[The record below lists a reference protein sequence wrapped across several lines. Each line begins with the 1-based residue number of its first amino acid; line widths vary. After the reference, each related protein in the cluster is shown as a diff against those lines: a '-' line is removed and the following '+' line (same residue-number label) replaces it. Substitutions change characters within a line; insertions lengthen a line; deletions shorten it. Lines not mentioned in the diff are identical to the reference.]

1 MVLPQIQLADLC
13 AAVLSPYALVTAWL
27 LLLLEFRALAW
38 WSPASVAL
46 TRLVGVLLSPC
57 ELEDCLHLLAASVR
71 HRSHASGHQAGH
83 IVLLLVVFIVL
94 ISLEAWWSCL
104 LAVLS
109 GWAWLKS
116 EVLWHGVQD

>member
-1 MVLPQIQLADLC
+1 VVLPQVQLADLC
-13 AAVLSPYALVTAWL
+13 AAVLSPYSLVTAW

-38 WSPASVAL
+38 SSPASVAL

-71 HRSHASGHQAGH
+71 RRSHASGHQAGH
-83 IVLLLVVFIVL
+83 IVLPLVVFIVL

-109 GWAWLKS
+109 GWARLKS